1 MLKKIYSSAVVGI
14 EASTVTVEV
23 NVDIGI
29 GYHLVGLPDV
39 AVRES
44 SYRIAAALTNNGY
57 KVPGKKIIINLSPA
71 DMHKEG
77 AAYDLP
83 LAIGILAA
91 SRQIKSEGIENYV
104 ILGEL
109 SLDGNLLA
117 VKGVISV
124 AIKAKKEGFIG
135 IFLPKQNMAE
145 ASIVEGIKVFGVAN
159 IKEVV
164 DFFDKGISPDV
175 KKTIK
180 KPLIDNKNRKNLLD
194 FSDVKGQAAVKR
206 CMEIAAAGGHNII
219 LVGPPGSGKTMLAK
233 RMPTILPPMT
243 FMEALETTRIYSAVG
258 VSNSVV
264 GLMNQ
269 RPFREPHHSSSDVA
283 LVGGGRYPKPGEI
296 SMAHNGVLFLDEFPE
311 FKRSALEVLRQP
323 LEDRLITISRAS
335 FRVTYPCSFMLIA
348 SMNPSPSGYFSNAK
362 LAKYTS
368 AKHMQRYLSKVS
380 GPLLDRIDMHVEV
393 SPVPFDKL
401 SCSLKLESSL
411 IIRKRVVAAR
421 QIQNLRFKNFDQ
433 LYCNAQMD
441 VKHIQEFCQVGD
453 KCLALLSD
461 AMKRLNFSA
470 RAYNKILKLSRTIA
484 DLESAKN
491 LTEAHV
497 MEAIQYRSL
506 DREGW
511 LV

>member
-39 AVRES
+39 AVKES

-135 IFLPKQNMAE
+135 IFLPKQNMTE

-164 DFFDKGISPDV
+164 DFFDKGISPA
-175 KKTIK
+175 IK
-180 KPLIDNKNRKNLLD
+180 KQSKN
-194 FSDVKGQAAVKR
+194 
-206 CMEIAAAGGHNII
+206 H
-219 LVGPPGSGKTMLAK
+219 
-233 RMPTILPPMT
+233 
-243 FMEALETTRIYSAVG
+243 
-258 VSNSVV
+258 
-264 GLMNQ
+264 
-269 RPFREPHHSSSDVA
+269 
-283 LVGGGRYPKPGEI
+283 
-296 SMAHNGVLFLDEFPE
+296 
-311 FKRSALEVLRQP
+311 
-323 LEDRLITISRAS
+323 
-335 FRVTYPCSFMLIA
+335 
-348 SMNPSPSGYFSNAK
+348 
-362 LAKYTS
+362 
-368 AKHMQRYLSKVS
+368 
-380 GPLLDRIDMHVEV
+380 
-393 SPVPFDKL
+393 
-401 SCSLKLESSL
+401 
-411 IIRKRVVAAR
+411 
-421 QIQNLRFKNFDQ
+421 
-433 LYCNAQMD
+433 
-441 VKHIQEFCQVGD
+441 
-453 KCLALLSD
+453 
-461 AMKRLNFSA
+461 
-470 RAYNKILKLSRTIA
+470 
-484 DLESAKN
+484 
-491 LTEAHV
+491 
-497 MEAIQYRSL
+497 
-506 DREGW
+506 
-511 LV
+511 